1 MNVGFIGTG
10 TMGQPMVA
18 NLLKKGF
25 AVLAWDVVP
34 AALGGGRQAGRHR
47 SRLVGRRGQARAI

>member
-34 AALGGGRQAGRHR
+34 PRW
-47 SRLVGRRGQARAI
+47 RRPSSWAPPPPPR